1 MSYCIFNL
9 IKKEIMIFLH
19 DITFGFPAGDL
30 LFNSITLTIPS
41 HSKSALVGSN
51 GMGKS
56 TLLKIMAKEME
67 PLKGNIN
74 AEGELFYVPQ
84 MFGNFNELTI
94 AQCLKIDKK
103 LDVLQKIIN
112 GEVDEIYFE
121 TLNDD
126 WDIEERCQQ
135 ALQYWKLGNLD
146 LNEKLENLSGG
157 QKTKVFLAGIQI
169 NQPEIILLD
178 EPTNHLDLE
187 GRNLLYDFIGKSNAT
202 IIMVSHDRTLLNLAD
217 TIFELSNQGISS
229 YGGNYDFYAE
239 QKAIENEA
247 LQNDIH
253 AKERALKKA
262 KEKERETLE
271 RKQKLDARGKGKQ
284 EKSGVARIM
293 MNTLRNNAE
302 KNSSKL
308 KAVHAGK
315 INNISGNLRE
325 LRSSVRNLDQM
336 KVNFNDSDLH
346 AGKILISAEDM
357 NFRYTDKNLWK
368 ENLNLEIRSGDRIAI
383 KGSNGSGKTTLIK
396 LLLGDLLL
404 SSGSISRSD
413 FNMIYIDQEYSLLD
427 KTATVYEF
435 AQQFNDHAMPESE
448 VKTLLSRFLFGK
460 ETWDKKCDVLSGG
473 ERLRLL
479 LCGLS
484 ISNKTPDMI
493 ILDEPTNN
501 LDLQNVEILTNSI
514 KDYHGTLVVI
524 SHDEIFLREIG
535 VMNVMLLKS

>member
-1 MSYCIFNL
+1 MF
-9 IKKEIMIFLH
+9 FLH
-19 DITFGFPAGDL
+19 NISFGFPAGNL
-30 LFNSITLTIPS
+30 LFNSINLTIPS

-56 TLLKIMAKEME
+56 TLLKIMANEIE
-67 PLKGNIN
+67 PLEGNIN
-74 AEGELFYVPQ
+74 SHGDLFYVPQ
-84 MFGNFNELTI
+84 MFGNFNNLTV
-94 AQCLKIDKK
+94 AECLKIDKK
-103 LDVLQKIIN
+103 LEALQKITS
-112 GEVDEIYFE
+112 GEVDELYFE
-121 TLNDD
+121 ILNDD
-126 WDIEERCQQ
+126 WDIEECCQI
-135 ALQYWKLGNLD
+135 ALQHWKLENLD
-146 LNEKLENLSGG
+146 LNQKLESLSGG

-187 GRNLLYDFIGKSNAT
+187 GRNLLYDLIEKTNST
-202 IIMVSHDRTLLNLAD
+202 VVIVSHDRTLLNLVD
-217 TIFELSNQGISS
+217 TIFELSNQGIST
-229 YGGNYDFYAE
+229 YGGNYDFYDE
-239 QKAIENEA
+239 QKEIENEA

-253 AKERALKKA
+253 SKERALKKA

-308 KAVHAGK
+308 KSVHAEK
-315 INNISGNLRE
+315 INDISEDLRD
-325 LRSSVRNLDQM
+325 LRSSVRNVDQM
-336 KVNFNDSDLH
+336 KVNFNDSNLH
-346 AGKILISAEDM
+346 SGKILISAEEI
-357 NFRYTDKNLWK
+357 NFKYNEANLWK
-368 ENLNLEIRSGDRIAI
+368 ENLNLEIRSGDRISI

-396 LLLGDLLL
+396 LLLGGLQPFV
-404 SSGSISRSD
+404 GTISRLD
-413 FNMIYIDQEYSLLD
+413 FQTIYIDQEYSLID
-427 KTATVYEF
+427 KQATVYDF
-435 AQQFNDHAMPESE
+435 AQQFNDNALLESE

-484 ISNKTPDMI
+484 ITHKAPDMM

-514 KDYHGTLVVI
+514 KDYHGTLVVV
-524 SHDEIFLREIG
+524 SHDGVLLEEIG
-535 VMNVMLLKS
+535 VGSEILLQ

>member
-1 MSYCIFNL
+1 MF
-9 IKKEIMIFLH
+9 FLH
-19 DITFGFPAGDL
+19 HISFGFPTGNL
-30 LFNSITLTIPS
+30 LFNSINLTIPS

-56 TLLKIMAKEME
+56 TLLKIMANQIE
-67 PLKGNIN
+67 PS
-74 AEGELFYVPQ
+74 EGKVSIQGDWFYVPQ
-84 MFGNFNELTI
+84 MFGNFNDRTVAE
-94 AQCLKIDKK
+94 CLKIDKK
-103 LDVLQKIIN
+103 LEALQKITR

-126 WDIEERCQQ
+126 WDIEERCQN
-135 ALQYWKLGNLD
+135 ALQYWKLENLD
-146 LNEKLENLSGG
+146 LNQKLKSLSGG

-178 EPTNHLDLE
+178 EPTNHLDWE
-187 GRNLLYDFIGKSNAT
+187 GRNLLYDFIEKTSST
-202 IIMVSHDRTLLNLAD
+202 VVIVSHDRTLLNLVD
-217 TIFELSNQGISS
+217 TIFELSNQGIST

-239 QKAIENEA
+239 QKEIENEA

-253 AKERALKKA
+253 SKERALKKA

-271 RKQKLDARGKGKQ
+271 RKQKLDVRGKGKQ

-308 KAVHAGK
+308 KSVHAEK
-315 INNISGNLRE
+315 INDISGDLRD
-325 LRSSVRNLDQM
+325 LRSSVRNADQM
-336 KVNFNDSDLH
+336 KVNFNDSNLH
-346 AGKILISAEDM
+346 SGKILISAEEI
-357 NFRYTDKNLWK
+357 NFKYDEENLWK
-368 ENLNLEIRSGDRIAI
+368 ENLNLEIRSGDRISV
-383 KGSNGSGKTTLIK
+383 KGLNGSGKTTLIK
-396 LLLGDLLL
+396 LLLGDLQP
-404 SSGSISRSD
+404 SVGTISRID
-413 FNMIYIDQEYSLLD
+413 FQTIYIDQEYSLID
-427 KTATVYEF
+427 KQVTVYDF
-435 AQQFNDHAMPESE
+435 AQQFNDNAMQESE

-484 ISNKTPDMI
+484 ISNKAPDMI

-524 SHDEIFLREIG
+524 SHDGVFLEEIG
-535 VMNVMLLKS
+535 VVNELFLK

>member
-1 MSYCIFNL
+1 MP
-9 IKKEIMIFLH
+9 FLH
-19 DITFGFPAGDL
+19 NISFGFPAGNL
-30 LFNSITLTIPS
+30 LFNSINLTIPS

-56 TLLKIMAKEME
+56 TLLKIIANEIE
-67 PLKGNIN
+67 PLAGNIN
-74 AEGELFYVPQ
+74 IHGDIFYVPQ
-84 MFGNFNELTI
+84 MFGNFNDLTV
-94 AQCLKIDKK
+94 AECLKIEKK
-103 LDVLQKIIN
+103 LNALQKITS

-126 WDIEERCQQ
+126 WDIEERCQN
-135 ALQYWKLGNLD
+135 ALQYWKLEDVD
-146 LNEKLENLSGG
+146 LNQTLESLSGG

-187 GRNLLYDFIGKSNAT
+187 GRNLLYDFIEKTNST
-202 IIMVSHDRTLLNLAD
+202 VVIVSHDRTLLNLVD
-217 TIFELSNQGISS
+217 TIFELSNQGIST

-239 QKAIENEA
+239 QKEIENEA

-253 AKERALKKA
+253 SKERALKKA

-308 KAVHAGK
+308 KSVHAEK
-315 INNISGNLRE
+315 INDISGDLRD
-325 LRSSVRNLDQM
+325 LRSSVRNADQM
-336 KVNFNDSDLH
+336 KVNFNDSNLH
-346 AGKILISAEDM
+346 SGKILISVEKI
-357 NFRYTDKNLWK
+357 NFKYDDENLWK
-368 ENLNLEIRSGDRIAI
+368 ENLNLEIRSGDRISI

-396 LLLGDLLL
+396 LLLGDLKP
-404 SSGSISRSD
+404 SVGTISRSD
-413 FNMIYIDQEYSLLD
+413 FQTIYIDQEYSLID
-427 KTATVYEF
+427 RNATVYDFTE
-435 AQQFNDHAMPESE
+435 QFNDNAMPESE

-460 ETWDKKCDVLSGG
+460 ETWDKKYDFLSGG

-484 ISNKTPDMI
+484 ISNKAPDMI

-501 LDLQNVEILTNSI
+501 LDLQNIEILTNSI
-514 KDYHGTLVVI
+514 KDYHGTLLVI
-524 SHDEIFLREIG
+524 SHDEVFLEQIG
-535 VMNVMLLKS
+535 VDKEIVLQ

>member
-1 MSYCIFNL
+1 ML
-9 IKKEIMIFLH
+9 FLH
-19 DITFGFPAGDL
+19 HISFGFPAGNL
-30 LFNSITLTIPS
+30 LFNSINLTIPT

-51 GMGKS
+51 GTGKS
-56 TLLKIMAKEME
+56 TLLKIMADEIE
-67 PLKGNIN
+67 PLDGNIN
-74 AEGELFYVPQ
+74 VRGDLFYVPQ
-84 MFGNFNELTI
+84 MFGNFNALSI

-103 LDVLQKIIN
+103 LEALQKITS

-121 TLNDD
+121 ILNDD
-126 WDIEERCQQ
+126 WDIEERCQI
-135 ALQYWKLGNLD
+135 ALQHWKLENLD
-146 LNEKLENLSGG
+146 LNQTLESLSGG

-187 GRNLLYDFIGKSNAT
+187 GRNLLYDFIEKTNST
-202 IIMVSHDRTLLNLAD
+202 VVIVSHDRALLNLVN
-217 TIFELSNQGISS
+217 TIFELSNQGIST

-239 QKAIENEA
+239 QKEIENEA

-253 AKERALKKA
+253 SKERALKKA

-308 KAVHAGK
+308 KSIHAEK
-315 INNISGNLRE
+315 INDISGDLRD
-325 LRSSVRNLDQM
+325 LRSSVRNADQM
-336 KVNFNDSDLH
+336 KVNFNDSNLH
-346 AGKILISAEDM
+346 SGKILISAEEI
-357 NFRYTDKNLWK
+357 NFKYDEKNLWK
-368 ENLNLEIRSGDRIAI
+368 ENLNLEIRSGDRISI

-396 LLLGDLLL
+396 LLLGDLQP
-404 SSGSISRSD
+404 SVGTISKAD
-413 FNMIYIDQEYSLLD
+413 FQTIYIDQEYSLID
-427 KTATVYEF
+427 KNAMVYDF
-435 AQQFNDHAMPESE
+435 AQQFNDSSMPESE

-460 ETWDKKCDVLSGG
+460 ESWDKKCDVLSGG

-484 ISNKTPDMI
+484 ISNKAPDMM

-501 LDLQNVEILTNSI
+501 LDLQNVKILTNSI

-524 SHDEIFLREIG
+524 SHDGVFLEEIG
-535 VMNVMLLKS
+535 VKIEVLL

>member
-1 MSYCIFNL
+1 
-9 IKKEIMIFLH
+9 MIFLH

-41 HSKSALVGSN
+41 QSKSALVGSN

-67 PLKGNIN
+67 PLQGNIN

-84 MFGNFNELTI
+84 MFGNFNGLTI

-103 LDVLQKIIN
+103 LNALQNITN

-121 TLNDD
+121 TLNND

-135 ALQYWKLGNLD
+135 ALQYWKLENLD
-146 LNEKLENLSGG
+146 LNQKLESLSGG

-187 GRNLLYDFIGKSNAT
+187 GRNLLYDFIEKSNAT
-202 IIMVSHDRTLLNLAD
+202 IVMVSHDRTLLNLAD
-217 TIFELSNQGISS
+217 TIFELSNQGISC

-262 KEKERETLE
+262 KEKEREMLE

-315 INNISGNLRE
+315 INNISGDLRD

-357 NFRYTDKNLWK
+357 NFRYHDKNLWK

-396 LLLGDLLL
+396 LLSGDLLP
-404 SSGSISRSD
+404 SSGSISKSD
-413 FNMIYIDQEYSLLD
+413 FNTIYIDQEYSLLD

-435 AQQFNDHAMPESE
+435 SQQFNDHAMPESE

-460 ETWDKKCDVLSGG
+460 EAWDKKCNVLSGG

-484 ISNKTPDMI
+484 ISNKAPDMI

-524 SHDEIFLREIG
+524 SHDGVFLEEIG
-535 VMNVMLLKS
+535 VRSEVLLE

>member
-1 MSYCIFNL
+1 ML
-9 IKKEIMIFLH
+9 FLH
-19 DITFGFPAGDL
+19 NISFGFPAGNL
-30 LFNSITLTIPS
+30 LFNSINLTIPT

-56 TLLKIMAKEME
+56 TLLKIIANEIE
-67 PLKGNIN
+67 PLAGNVNIQ
-74 AEGELFYVPQ
+74 GDFFYVPQ
-84 MFGNFNELTI
+84 MFGNFNDLTV
-94 AQCLKIDKK
+94 AKCLKIDKK
-103 LDVLQKIIN
+103 LDALQKITN

-135 ALQYWKLGNLD
+135 ALQYWKLENLD
-146 LNEKLENLSGG
+146 LNQTLESLSGG

-187 GRNLLYDFIGKSNAT
+187 GRNLLYDFIEKTNST
-202 IIMVSHDRTLLNLAD
+202 VVIVSHDRTLLNLID
-217 TIFELSNQGISS
+217 TIFELSNQGIST

-239 QKAIENEA
+239 QKEIENEA

-253 AKERALKKA
+253 SKERALKKA

-308 KAVHAGK
+308 KSVHAEK
-315 INNISGNLRE
+315 INDISGDLRD
-325 LRSSVRNLDQM
+325 LRSSVRNADQM
-336 KVNFNDSDLH
+336 KVNFNDSNLH
-346 AGKILISAEDM
+346 SGKILISVEEINFKYHEED
-357 NFRYTDKNLWK
+357 LWK
-368 ENLNLEIRSGDRIAI
+368 ENLNLEIRSGDRISI

-396 LLLGDLLL
+396 LLLEDLKPSVGTILK
-404 SSGSISRSD
+404 SD
-413 FNMIYIDQEYSLLD
+413 FQTIYIDQEYSLID
-427 KTATVYEF
+427 KNATVYEF
-435 AQQFNDHAMPESE
+435 AQQFNDNAMPESE

-460 ETWDKKCDVLSGG
+460 ETWGKIGDVLSGG

-484 ISNKTPDMI
+484 ISNKAPDMM

-514 KDYHGTLVVI
+514 KDYHGTLLVI
-524 SHDEIFLREIG
+524 SHDEVFLEQIEVDKEI
-535 VMNVMLLKS
+535 VLQ